1 MLCTVVVL
9 HAQFPAPDLT
19 VDGGNT
25 TNITSGVN
33 VYDNAYVGTTT
44 SSNRL
49 NVLNAGTS
57 LESAG
62 TFIVGQS
69 GSSNSLVISNG
80 AAVSAASMTISANAG
95 AADNTVDIWSGSLTV
110 QGTLNI
116 GVGGKGT
123 LQVGGGVVTL
133 ANLVATNYGNGSL
146 LLNSIINLNG
156 GTILAGGANINNG
169 DDFEIGG
176 TNAAY
181 VASGGTHNFSN
192 NIIVGLDGGSNR
204 LVITNGAG
212 VQNVDGFVGYRDDC
226 SNNSALVTGANSAW
240 TNTGNLYVGHV
251 GSGNN
256 LVVSNGGAVRFSGGY
271 VGWEDKSSNN
281 SVLVTGANSS
291 WSTGV
296 ANFNAV
302 YVGYAGSGNSLIISN
317 GGNVSGYNQVPMV
330 IGNNTNASN
339 NSVLVTGANSGIYA
353 NNYFHVGTNGS
364 GNSLVVSNGGSVSV
378 QMGIFVG
385 AGESSSNNL
394 LSVTGSGSG
403 VEVET
408 ESNGIQSAV
417 GNSGDGNRLVISN
430 GAYLKVMSDFAIGN
444 QTNANGNSMLVTG
457 AGSALTNNRG
467 GVYIGNRGSGNSLV
481 ISNGGSVVQSS
492 VDGINVY
499 GSIGS
504 DAASSN
510 NSVLVTGSGSSWSIA
525 NDLTLGDAG
534 AGNSLTV
541 SDGGTVSAASLTIAS
556 QAGSSGTLNFEGGT
570 VSGQIQFG
578 AGAGV
583 INFKQTN
590 ALAFSSL
597 GTSILGSGTLRQLGS
612 GTTTLT
618 GSSFFTGAV
627 QVSSGTM
634 VLGGTFSSGISN
646 ITVSTGGTLQAA
658 SGQSITL
665 NGTLNFQ
672 GGTLTGPVNLA
683 APAGAIEFTGT
694 NAATLG
700 SAISGG
706 GTLRQLGTG
715 TTTLTGNLAN
725 FTGAL
730 EVSAGT
736 LALTPSGWRPSLG
749 GTNITV
755 RNSGRL
761 LANSS
766 IGFVV
771 GDTESGSTLVISN
784 GGFVQSRL
792 VIVGSG
798 TDSTNNR
805 VLVTG
810 VGSRWDITG
819 DDPGG
824 TFRFGHNSSGNMLVI
839 SNGGVVANRKT
850 GYVGYADS
858 FNSDGGTSASNNVAM
873 VTGPGSTWTNEN
885 LAIGFWGNG
894 NRLVI
899 SNGGSVI
906 NQAAGIGNTN
916 VSGFSS
922 NNSVLVTGPGSVWS
936 NSQTLAVANGGSN
949 ILTVADGGAVYAAGG
964 LTIQGTGENGPGG
977 TLNIGTPGIPQ
988 AGGPVIGN
996 IQLGGDGAS
1005 IDFHQSNGVTLPGV
1019 ISGHGAIRQF
1029 GTGTTTLTASNT
1041 FTAPVTVSGGT
1052 LELNSATGWAAG
1064 LSTNLTVTAATL
1076 SLQGTSQIKTNAA
1089 VTLGNAVI
1097 KLSGVTAQTFGRL
1110 MMDDAYLVD
1119 SALDFGASGVSSLDF
1134 GAFVPAA
1141 SLNPSKL
1148 KLINFAL
1155 GDSFAFTLAGFQ
1167 DSDFNDYFQIVGDYR
1182 HRITANGANH
1192 FTVTSLGS
1200 GQYYDWTTHYGLD
1213 PLVTAGPNAGA
1224 PTADPDNDSF
1234 DNSSEYAFGGNPT
1247 NATPYLINIS
1257 GANISYLA
1265 LTNANANYTVLN
1277 TTNLAT
1283 GPWTNYATTVTNAT
1297 NQLNIPLP
1305 ASYQRKEFT
1314 VPITAGT
1321 NNFYRVIFSNQ

>member
-1 MLCTVVVL
+1 
-9 HAQFPAPDLT
+9 
-19 VDGGNT
+19 
-25 TNITSGVN
+25 
-33 VYDNAYVGTTT
+33 
-44 SSNRL
+44 
-49 NVLNAGTS
+49 
-57 LESAG
+57 
-62 TFIVGQS
+62 
-69 GSSNSLVISNG
+69 
-80 AAVSAASMTISANAG
+80 
-95 AADNTVDIWSGSLTV
+95 
-110 QGTLNI
+110 
-116 GVGGKGT
+116 
-123 LQVGGGVVTL
+123 
-133 ANLVATNYGNGSL
+133 
-146 LLNSIINLNG
+146 
-156 GTILAGGANINNG
+156 
-169 DDFEIGG
+169 
-176 TNAAY
+176 
-181 VASGGTHNFSN
+181 
-192 NIIVGLDGGSNR
+192 
-204 LVITNGAG
+204 
-212 VQNVDGFVGYRDDC
+212 
-226 SNNSALVTGANSAW
+226 
-240 TNTGNLYVGHV
+240 
-251 GSGNN
+251 
-256 LVVSNGGAVRFSGGY
+256 VVSNGGAVRFSGGY

-364 GNSLVVSNGGSVSV
+364 GNSLVVSNGGSVLV

-408 ESNGIQSAV
+408 QMNGVHSSV
-417 GNSGDGNRLVISN
+417 GNGGDGNRLVISN

-444 QTNANGNSMLVTG
+444 QTNANGNSMLVAG

-481 ISNGGSVVQSS
+481 ISNGGSVVQSP

-499 GSIGS
+499 GYIGS

-534 AGNSLTV
+534 TGNSLTV

-597 GTSILGSGTLRQLGS
+597 GASILGSGTLRQLGS

-618 GSSFFTGAV
+618 GSPSFTGAV

-706 GTLRQLGTG
+706 GTL
-715 TTTLTGNLAN
+715 
-725 FTGAL
+725 
-730 EVSAGT
+730 
-736 LALTPSGWRPSLG
+736 ALTPSGWRPSLG

-798 TDSTNNR
+798 IDSTNNR

-949 ILTVADGGAVYAAGG
+949 ILTVADGGVVYAAGG
-964 LTIQGTGENGPGG
+964 LTIQGNGENGPGG

-1005 IDFHQSNGVTLPGV
+1005 IDFHQSNAVTIPGV
-1019 ISGHGAIRQF
+1019 ISGHGAIRQL
-1029 GTGTTTLTASNT
+1029 GTGTMTLTASNT

-1052 LELNSATGWAAG
+1052 LELNSATGGAG
-1064 LSTNLTVTAATL
+1064 GSSTNFTVTSATL
-1076 SLQGTSQIKTNAA
+1076 SLWGSSQIKTNAA
-1089 VTLGNAVI
+1089 VTLVNAVI
-1097 KLSGVTAQTFGRL
+1097 QLSGVAAQTFGRL
-1110 MMDDAYLVD
+1110 TMDGAYLVD

-1134 GAFVPAA
+1134 GTFVPAA
-1141 SLNPSKL
+1141 SLNPPKL

-1155 GDSFAFTLAGFQ
+1155 GNSFTFTLAGFQ

-1182 HRITANGANH
+1182 HRITAKGANH

-1224 PTADPDNDSF
+1224 PTADPDNDNF
-1234 DNSSEYAFGGNPT
+1234 DNNSEYAFGGNPT

-1257 GANISYLA
+1257 GANISYIG
-1265 LTNANANYTVLN
+1265 LTNANTNYTVQN
-1277 TTNLAT
+1277 TTNLAS
-1283 GPWTNYATTVTNAT
+1283 GPWTNYAATVTNAT

-1305 ASYQRKEFT
+1305 SYYQRKEFT